1 MKSLKLFSTLAFVLI
16 LGTGCAQAVKTTAP
30 TPDMPVM
37 PTVNN
42 ANPAM
47 DSVNVSD
54 NQLAIEIKGFAF
66 TPQTATV
73 KVGTQ
78 VTWTNKDSA
87 PHTVT
92 ADDRSFDSGPLNQ
105 GESFTFQ
112 FPTGGTFAYTCTIHP
127 SMQAT
132 IIVVQ

>member
-1 MKSLKLFSTLAFVLI
+1 MKSVKLLSSLI
-16 LGTGCAQAVKTTAP
+16 AMMILVAGCAPVSKAP
-30 TPDMPVM
+30 SAIPDMTSM
-37 PTVNN
+37 PADGYSV
-42 ANPAM
+42 P
-47 DSVNVSD
+47 SVNTGTVFSD
-54 NQLAIEIKGFAF
+54 QLAIDIKGFAF
-66 TPQTATV
+66 NPQNATV

-92 ADDRSFDSGPLNQ
+92 ASDRSFDSGTLNQ
-105 GESFTFQ
+105 GQSFTFQ
-112 FPTGGTFAYTCTIHP
+112 FTTPGTFSYACTIHP

>member
-1 MKSLKLFSTLAFVLI
+1 MKSIKFFSYLAIIMLLAV
-16 LGTGCAQAVKTTAP
+16 GCAPVIKTTAP
-30 TPDMPVM
+30 TSDMSSM
-37 PTVNN
+37 PIVNSTGQPNDTGTVF
-42 ANPAM
+42 
-47 DSVNVSD
+47 SD
-54 NQLAIEIKGFAF
+54 QMAIEIKGFAF
-66 TPQTATV
+66 TPQIATV

-92 ADDRSFDSGPLNQ
+92 ADDRSFDSGTLDQ

-112 FPTGGTFAYTCTIHP
+112 FTTPGTFAYICTIHP